1 MSASDPWEQS
11 LRILER
17 PAASFVIADAAIG
30 RSWRPYA
37 CRDPRRRSDR
47 VFATTPEAVAFV
59 IGRLRAMVAHRRE
72 PRVRARVERL
82 RGWERSEACV
92 LVVGGSV
99 GRPPIYV
106 KWMIDR
112 SVGPEG
118 RIIFLS
124 FHESERSWR

>member
-1 MSASDPWEQS
+1 MAASDPWEQS

-17 PAASFVIADAAIG
+17 RTSSFVIADSAVG
-30 RSWRPYA
+30 RSWRTHA

-47 VFATTPEAVAFV
+47 EFATTPEAVAFV
-59 IGRLRAMVAHRRE
+59 IGRLRALVAGRPE

-92 LVVGGSV
+92 LVVGGSI

-112 SVGPEG
+112 SVGSEG